1 MRQVNDHVKSVLNIP
16 VKNKT
21 KTKKDY
27 TKPITW
33 LILAIVT
40 VAIWTFIFSV
50 LDKA

>member
-1 MRQVNDHVKSVLNIP
+1 MRQVNEHVKSVLNIP

-27 TKPITW
+27 TKPIAW
-33 LILAIVT
+33 LILTIVT
-40 VAIWTFIFSV
+40 VTIWSFIFSI